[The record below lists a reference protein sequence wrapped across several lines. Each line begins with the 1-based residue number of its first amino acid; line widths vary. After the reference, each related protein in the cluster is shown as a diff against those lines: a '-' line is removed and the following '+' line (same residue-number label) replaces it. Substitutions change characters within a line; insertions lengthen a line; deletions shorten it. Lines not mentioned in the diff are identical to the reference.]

1 MEKILDLIQE
11 QGIKLLGGI
20 LVLVIG
26 FFIIHW
32 VMKLITRSDRFVKIE
47 PTLKGFLQNLFKL
60 ILYIVVILTAA
71 GVMGIPLTSFVTI
84 IASAGVAISLA
95 MQGALSNFVGG
106 VTILLLKPFK
116 AGDYVKVGET
126 EGTIR
131 NIGVFYTEMIMP
143 DNRHISMPNSNLTN
157 TAIVNYTREG
167 TRRLDVNFGVSYS
180 ADIDSVRETLLGV
193 ASGIPGVF
201 AEPAPLVKLTAC
213 QDSSLNFMIRVW
225 CKSADYWDVNWAL
238 LENGKKALDR
248 EGIEIPYP
256 QLDVHMK

>member
-1 MEKILDLIQE
+1 
-11 QGIKLLGGI
+11 
-20 LVLVIG
+20 
-26 FFIIHW
+26 
-32 VMKLITRSDRFVKIE
+32 
-47 PTLKGFLQNLFKL
+47 
-60 ILYIVVILTAA
+60 
-71 GVMGIPLTSFVTI
+71 
-84 IASAGVAISLA
+84 

-157 TAIVNYTREG
+157 TAIINYTREG

-180 ADIDSVRETLLGV
+180 ADIDRVRETLL
-193 ASGIPGVF
+193 AAARAIPGVF
-201 AEPAPLVKLTAC
+201 TQPEPMVKLTAC

-225 CKSADYWDVNWAL
+225 CKSSDYWDVNWAL
-238 LENGKKALDR
+238 MEDGKRTLDR
-248 EGIEIPYP
+248 AGIEIPYP